1 MIRSFVAL
9 PFGNDSGGARARARR
24 DLVDL
29 QPVGERPRSAEQAR
43 LARAE
48 GVFDQTQLPPLSRHE
63 ATSAGVLWRGEAG
76 AAGAGEAGDA
86 DPAHPSGTRLRLDA
100 DTASARDL
108 LVCAYA
114 ARSRARASS
123 RRSSAASRCCRSAIS
138 SRRATGRRLKTG
150 STRPVAC
157 RSNLARICTRRA
169 SRSLITRAPR
179 WRKSAESPVASAK
192 EMAEAACRRIQATQA
207 CVRRRRCLARRS
219 PRAGIRSIDART
231 SWRRRP
237 AVESAIGTA
246 PFAETG
252 LLERALFALTAIGS
266 LPFSAQP
273 SAPASPGQASPRQ
286 TKPLSEAEKA

>member
-1 MIRSFVAL
+1 MLIRHTEWTSAT
-9 PFGNDSGGARARARR
+9 ARR
-24 DLVDL
+24 SH
-29 QPVGERPRSAEQAR
+29 R
-43 LARAE
+43 
-48 GVFDQTQLPPLSRHE
+48 FC
-63 ATSAGVLWRGEAG
+63 RGS
-76 AAGAGEAGDA
+76 
-86 DPAHPSGTRLRLDA
+86 P
-100 DTASARDL
+100 L

-123 RRSSAASRCCRSAIS
+123 RRSSPASRCCRSAIS

-157 RSNLARICTRRA
+157 RSSLARICTRRA

-179 WRKSAESPVASAK
+179 WRKSAENPVASAK
-192 EMAEAACRRIQATQA
+192 ERAEAACRRIQATQA

-252 LLERALFALTAIGS
+252 LLERGLFALTAIGPLPSARS
-266 LPFSAQP
+266 LPP
-273 SAPASPGQASPRQ
+273 LPRPVKPPLEGGGDEVLQ
-286 TKPLSEAEKA
+286 TKLLLEAEELDPSMERLWNPGSEGGELSRCPLALVRLRPRSSRS